1 MGEALDIAVAGD
13 RIDGDDLQDS
23 IDRLKALAN
32 MLDEIDTDDMTVAQV
47 QEIGRA
53 QSSLRALAGSLVNKQ
68 IDLLAGEARVT
79 ADHVNAAVRA
89 AQDTIQRIADIRDKL
104 AKVGALLEFFSAVL
118 TGDGKVIVQ
127 AAMALKNK
135 LG

>member
-79 ADHVNAAVRA
+79 ADHVNAAVLA